1 MTLRRYQRV
10 RSRGGDY
17 DNPGLWRIYSGLDR
31 LLLIPFRSLRGS
43 RMRVADICG
52 GRHGRCRWFRS
63 PAPRVAFA

>member
-10 RSRGGDY
+10 MSRSGDY

-31 LLLIPFRSLRGS
+31 LLLIPFRSLGGS

-52 GRHGRCRWFRS
+52 ARHGRCRWFRS
-63 PAPRVAFA
+63 PAPRLAFA